1 MIAKSLSV
9 SMIFKVVLYALG
21 DIVLIHRNPAASL
34 YIYKTAGQDAIE
46 FTAHALDVPL
56 CRKTDGT
63 AVEQGSEHGGRTA
76 DPSSGGQR

>member
-1 MIAKSLSV
+1 
-9 SMIFKVVLYALG
+9 MIFKVVLYALG

-63 AVEQGSEHGGRTA
+63 AVEQGSERGSRTA
-76 DPSSGGQR
+76 YPSGGGQR